1 MEADGDPVDFRM
13 VMAAAGF
20 SVDIEPDDVGAFA
33 HTQTLLTNWHVSSML
48 LLNQAGGECG
58 GRLKMVA
65 NAGSLYNKDKY
76 LEGGDGPMV
85 KEFEDEVMRAMDKVF
100 EDEMKKVSD
109 TLEQDLLIS
118 LIGEVNAGK
127 STTVNKIIGEDIAS
141 TNPMP
146 GETVSVDPY
155 NIRGLENIKFMD
167 TPGLNDPNDEN
178 PKKTLEFVQQS
189 DVVLFF
195 LNAAGTVFSD
205 SEKQKFSEIE
215 KHNKDILIVLNKID
229 AAEDIPSIIRF
240 IKGHTN
246 NKYKVIPV
254 SSKTGENL
262 DLLKKEI
269 LLLLEKKG
277 KDLLFAKS
285 MKEKS
290 SAATRWIVGAGVS
303 AGIIGA
309 SPIPGSDVLPLTT
322 LQVGLIVKLSNLYDK
337 PLTKKAAKDMIV
349 ITATQTIGHTL
360 YRQALKFVPG
370 AGSIIGGTVASSMT
384 LALGYGVKYAYENNI
399 AIDYEMIGS
408 LYDKLKKREKN
419 A

>member
-1 MEADGDPVDFRM
+1 
-13 VMAAAGF
+13 
-20 SVDIEPDDVGAFA
+20 
-33 HTQTLLTNWHVSSML
+33 
-48 LLNQAGGECG
+48 
-58 GRLKMVA
+58 
-65 NAGSLYNKDKY
+65 
-76 LEGGDGPMV
+76 MV
-85 KEFEDEVMRAMDKVF
+85 KEFEKEVSRMMDNMF
-100 EDEMKKVSD
+100 ENEMKKVND

-127 STTVNKIIGEDIAS
+127 SSTVNKIIGEDIAS

-155 NIRGLENIKFMD
+155 NIKGLENIKFMD

-195 LNAAGTVFSD
+195 LNAAGTVLSD
-205 SEKQKFSEIE
+205 SEKEKFTAIE

-229 AAEDIPSIIRF
+229 AAENIPSIVQF
-240 IKGHTN
+240 VKNHTN
-246 NKYKVIPV
+246 NKYKVIPI

-262 DLLKKEI
+262 ETLKKEI
-269 LLLLEKKG
+269 LFLLEKKG

-290 SAATRWIVGAGVS
+290 AAANRWIIGSGVS
-303 AGIIGA
+303 AGVIGA
-309 SPIPGSDVLPLTT
+309 SPIPGSDVIPLTS
-322 LQVGLIVKLSNLYDK
+322 LQVGLIIKLSKLYDQ

-349 ITATQTIGHTL
+349 ITATQTIGHTI
-360 YRQALKFVPG
+360 YRQALKFIPG
-370 AGSIIGGTVASSMT
+370 AGSVIGGTVASAMT

-399 AIDYEMIGS
+399 AIDYDMIGD
-408 LYDKLKKREKN
+408 LFEKYKKREKN

>member
-1 MEADGDPVDFRM
+1 
-13 VMAAAGF
+13 
-20 SVDIEPDDVGAFA
+20 
-33 HTQTLLTNWHVSSML
+33 
-48 LLNQAGGECG
+48 
-58 GRLKMVA
+58 
-65 NAGSLYNKDKY
+65 
-76 LEGGDGPMV
+76 MV
-85 KEFEDEVMRAMDKVF
+85 KEFEKEVMQAMDKMF
-100 EDEMKKVSD
+100 ENEMKKVND
-109 TLEQDLLIS
+109 ALDQELLIS

-127 STTVNKIIGEDIAS
+127 SSTVNKIIGEDIAS

-178 PKKTLEFVQQS
+178 PKKTLEFVQKS

-195 LNAAGTVFSD
+195 LNAAGTVFSE
-205 SEKQKFSEIE
+205 SEKEKFNEIE

-229 AAEDIPSIIRF
+229 AAENIPSIVQF
-240 IKGHTN
+240 VKEHTN
-246 NKYKVIPV
+246 HKYKVIPI
-254 SSKTGENL
+254 SSKTEENL
-262 DLLKKEI
+262 ETLKKEI
-269 LLLLEKKG
+269 LFLLEKKG

-290 SAATRWIVGAGVS
+290 SAATRWIIGAGVS

-322 LQVGLIVKLSNLYDK
+322 LQAGLIIKLSNLYDK

-349 ITATQTIGHTL
+349 VTATQTIGHTI
-360 YRQALKFVPG
+360 YRQALKFIPG

-399 AIDYEMIGS
+399 AIDYAMIGD
-408 LYDKLKKREKN
+408 LFEKLKDREKK

>member
-1 MEADGDPVDFRM
+1 M
-13 VMAAAGF
+13 
-20 SVDIEPDDVGAFA
+20 
-33 HTQTLLTNWHVSSML
+33 
-48 LLNQAGGECG
+48 
-58 GRLKMVA
+58 K
-65 NAGSLYNKDKY
+65 K
-76 LEGGDGPMV
+76 
-85 KEFEDEVMRAMDKVF
+85 FEDEVMQTMNKMF
-100 EDEMKKVSD
+100 EDEMKKVND

-127 STTVNKIIGEDIAS
+127 SSAVNKIIGENIAS

-178 PKKTLEFVQQS
+178 PKKTLDFVRKS

-205 SEKQKFSEIE
+205 SEKEKFIAIE
-215 KHNKDILIVLNKID
+215 KNNKDILIVLNKID
-229 AAEDIPSIIRF
+229 AAENIPSLIQF
-240 IKGHTN
+240 VKAHTH
-246 NKYKVIPV
+246 NKYKVIPI

-262 DLLKKEI
+262 ENLKREI
-269 LLLLEKKG
+269 LVILEKKG

-309 SPIPGSDVLPLTT
+309 SPIPGSDVVPLTS
-322 LQVGLIVKLSNLYDK
+322 LQVGLIIKLSKLYDK
-337 PLTKKAAKDMIV
+337 PLSKKAAKDMIV
-349 ITATQTIGHTL
+349 ITATQTVGHTI
-360 YRQALKFVPG
+360 YRQALKFIPG
-370 AGSIIGGTVASSMT
+370 AGSIIGGTVATAMT
-384 LALGYGVKYAYENNI
+384 VSLGYGVKYSYENNI
-399 AIDYEMIGS
+399 AIDYDMIGD
-408 LYDKLKKREKN
+408 LFVKYKQKAKK

>member
-1 MEADGDPVDFRM
+1 
-13 VMAAAGF
+13 
-20 SVDIEPDDVGAFA
+20 
-33 HTQTLLTNWHVSSML
+33 
-48 LLNQAGGECG
+48 
-58 GRLKMVA
+58 
-65 NAGSLYNKDKY
+65 
-76 LEGGDGPMV
+76 MV
-85 KEFEDEVMRAMDKVF
+85 KEFEEEVMRVMDNMF
-100 EDEMKKVSD
+100 ESEMKKVND
-109 TLEQDLLIS
+109 MLEQELLIS

-127 STTVNKIIGEDIAS
+127 SSTVNKIIGENIAS

-178 PKKTLEFVQQS
+178 PKKTLEFVQSS

-205 SEKQKFSEIE
+205 SEKEKFTEIE

-229 AAEDIPSIIRF
+229 AAEDIPSLIQF
-240 IKGHTN
+240 IKKHTN
-246 NKYKVIPV
+246 NKYKIVPI

-262 DLLKKEI
+262 EILKKDI
-269 LLLLEKKG
+269 LFLLEKKG

-290 SAATRWIVGAGVS
+290 AAANRWILGAGVS

-309 SPIPGSDVLPLTT
+309 SPIPGSDVIPLTS
-322 LQVGLIVKLSNLYDK
+322 LQVGLIIRLSKLYDK
-337 PLTKKAAKDMIV
+337 PLTKKAARDMIV
-349 ITATQTIGHTL
+349 ITATQTLGHTL
-360 YRQALKFVPG
+360 YRQALKFIPG
-370 AGSIIGGTVASSMT
+370 AGSIIGGTVASAMT
-384 LALGYGVKYAYENNI
+384 LALGYGVKYAFENNI
-399 AIDYEMIGS
+399 AIDYDMIVD
-408 LYDKLKKREKN
+408 LFEKYKKREKN

>member
-1 MEADGDPVDFRM
+1 
-13 VMAAAGF
+13 
-20 SVDIEPDDVGAFA
+20 
-33 HTQTLLTNWHVSSML
+33 
-48 LLNQAGGECG
+48 
-58 GRLKMVA
+58 
-65 NAGSLYNKDKY
+65 
-76 LEGGDGPMV
+76 MV
-85 KEFEDEVMRAMDKVF
+85 KEFEKEVMQAMDKMF
-100 EDEMKKVSD
+100 EREMKKVNDS
-109 TLEQDLLIS
+109 LEQELLIS

-178 PKKTLEFVQQS
+178 PKKTLEFVQKS

-195 LNAAGTVFSD
+195 LNAAGTVFSE
-205 SEKQKFSEIE
+205 SEKEKFNEIE

-229 AAEDIPSIIRF
+229 AAEDIPSIVKF
-240 IKGHTN
+240 IKNHTV
-246 NKYKVIPV
+246 NKYKVIPI
-254 SSKTGENL
+254 SSKTEENL
-262 DLLKKEI
+262 DTLKKEI
-269 LLLLEKKG
+269 LFLLEKKG

-285 MKEKS
+285 IKEKS
-290 SAATRWIVGAGVS
+290 SAANRWIIGAGVS
-303 AGIIGA
+303 AGVIGA

-322 LQVGLIVKLSNLYDK
+322 LQAGLIIKLSNLYDK

-349 ITATQTIGHTL
+349 VTATQTIGHTI
-360 YRQALKFVPG
+360 YRQALKFIPG
-370 AGSIIGGTVASSMT
+370 AGSVIGGTVASSMT

-399 AIDYEMIGS
+399 DIDYDMIGS
-408 LYDKLKKREKN
+408 LFEKFKNREQK

>member
-1 MEADGDPVDFRM
+1 
-13 VMAAAGF
+13 
-20 SVDIEPDDVGAFA
+20 
-33 HTQTLLTNWHVSSML
+33 
-48 LLNQAGGECG
+48 
-58 GRLKMVA
+58 MVA
-65 NAGSLYNKDKY
+65 NAGSLYNRDKY

-205 SEKQKFSEIE
+205 SEKQKFAEIE

-262 DLLKKEI
+262 DLLKKEV

>member
-1 MEADGDPVDFRM
+1 
-13 VMAAAGF
+13 
-20 SVDIEPDDVGAFA
+20 
-33 HTQTLLTNWHVSSML
+33 
-48 LLNQAGGECG
+48 
-58 GRLKMVA
+58 
-65 NAGSLYNKDKY
+65 
-76 LEGGDGPMV
+76 MV
-85 KEFEDEVMRAMDKVF
+85 KEFEKEVMQAMDKMF
-100 EDEMKKVSD
+100 ENEMKKVND
-109 TLEQDLLIS
+109 ALDQELLIS

-127 STTVNKIIGEDIAS
+127 SSTVNKIIGEDIAS

-178 PKKTLEFVQQS
+178 PKKTLEFVQKS

-195 LNAAGTVFSD
+195 LNAAGTVFSE
-205 SEKQKFSEIE
+205 SEKEKFNEIE

-229 AAEDIPSIIRF
+229 AAENIPSIVQF
-240 IKGHTN
+240 VQEHTGH
-246 NKYKVIPV
+246 KYKVIPI
-254 SSKTGENL
+254 SSKTEENL
-262 DLLKKEI
+262 ETLKKEI
-269 LLLLEKKG
+269 LFLLEKKG

-290 SAATRWIVGAGVS
+290 SAATRWIIGAGVS
-303 AGIIGA
+303 AGVIGA

-322 LQVGLIVKLSNLYDK
+322 LQVALIIKLSNLYDK

-349 ITATQTIGHTL
+349 ITATQTIGHTI
-360 YRQALKFVPG
+360 YRQALKFIPG

-399 AIDYEMIGS
+399 AIDYDMIGD
-408 LYDKLKKREKN
+408 LFEKLKKREKK